1 MFGISAEESPASPS
15 WPCSPSISWCKPMA
29 CPMPKP
35 GASDSG
41 FGDSAL
47 MSLMSLIPSPRRL
60 ADTDRLP
67 VLWAAKHLPLLP
79 CQFLSLRLQ
88 LRSHW
93 RHQTP
98 HRTLESRDAHC
109 TPSTIPSAILG
120 QPDRWPDG
128 WSALPVAWQT
138 SHQHRP
144 LSTACKLSNLPWV
157 AGLDG
162 LFQHCVASG
171 IAAVGLPS
179 LAPYFWHGLI

>member
-15 WPCSPSISWCKPMA
+15 WPCSPSISWCELMVSSLLKPD
-29 CPMPKP
+29 
-35 GASDSG
+35 ASDSG

-67 VLWAAKHLPLLP
+67 VLWAAKHLPLVP
-79 CQFLSLRLQ
+79 CRFLSLRLQ

-93 RHQTP
+93 RHQRP
-98 HRTLESRDAHC
+98 HRTLESQDAHC
-109 TPSTIPSAILG
+109 TPSTVLPAILG
-120 QPDRWPDG
+120 QPHRW
-128 WSALPVAWQT
+128 PVAWQT
-138 SHQHRP
+138 SHQHFP

-171 IAAVGLPS
+171 IVAVGPPS